1 MDSDTELDMEKQ
13 RRSIHT
19 AGSVNSSSYSF
30 CGLSTKSSN
39 TSQSL
44 MSELDSQKLS
54 RIKRYADESGDIR
67 FKSKS
72 KSKSKENSSAES
84 IDSASKTKNVLEAE
98 TINLREEVI
107 SSVLENTKKSLQVD
121 LCFVLDC
128 TEFKKYLSDKVK
140 ATGGGDG
147 PEDVL
152 GGLDAA
158 VNKMRWSHRTR
169 VLLHL
174 GDAPPHGRRFTSRYD
189 NYPDGDPNGL
199 TAEDVLEKIQSEEI
213 LYYFGKI
220 TNQPDKMLSVFRDI
234 IGEFLVFDLNTDGK
248 DSEALTTKL
257 FEAVC
262 SSITSSVIL
271 TSSEMGSVYERKRK
285 NLEKDLCEP
294 DWDTLPVKTGKL
306 LHYLLPKTLAD
317 IKDSEYFTKPNLILR
332 KFTYKHAL
340 KPFSSGSERYAYYAL
355 DLTREPAEKI
365 IMKECVEHG
374 RKANSLERYL
384 EMIETSSIAYF
395 LSKKFNSAAKQVDY
409 NKKVKLVKFLKPQAL
424 RHKDDSGTQCYTIEP
439 NLLDST
445 FKHFNVNNGIIKE
458 YHSTLEAFAH
468 YTYEYTKGYLV
479 VYDLQGI
486 KLEDK
491 FLLTDPAI
499 HCEDRLRFGKTNLG
513 KRGIEQCFLANH
525 ECGNVCEKL
534 GLPKIT
540 KITI

>member
-1 MDSDTELDMEKQ
+1 MDSDTELDMKKQ

-72 KSKSKENSSAES
+72 KENSSAES

-107 SSVLENTKKSLQVD
+107 SQCLNILKNLYKSIYA
-121 LCFVLDC
+121 LCWI
-128 TEFKKYLSDKVK
+128 
-140 ATGGGDG
+140 A
-147 PEDVL
+147 
-152 GGLDAA
+152 
-158 VNKMRWSHRTR
+158 R
-169 VLLHL
+169 VPC
-174 GDAPPHGRRFTSRYD
+174 DAPPHGRRFTSQYD
-189 NYPDGDPNGL
+189 NYLDGDPNGL

-220 TNQPDKMLSVFRDI
+220 TNQTDKMLNVFRDI
-234 IGEFLVFDLNTDGK
+234 IDEFLVFDLNTD
-248 DSEALTTKL
+248 
-257 FEAVC
+257 
-262 SSITSSVIL
+262 
-271 TSSEMGSVYERKRK
+271 
-285 NLEKDLCEP
+285 
-294 DWDTLPVKTGKL
+294 
-306 LHYLLPKTLAD
+306 
-317 IKDSEYFTKPNLILR
+317 
-332 KFTYKHAL
+332 
-340 KPFSSGSERYAYYAL
+340 GSERYAYYAL

-365 IMKECVEHG
+365 IMKECVKHG
-374 RKANSLERYL
+374 RKANSLEGYF

-395 LSKKFNSAAKQVDY
+395 LSKKFNSAAKQDD

-439 NLLDST
+439 NLLD
-445 FKHFNVNNGIIKE
+445 K
-458 YHSTLEAFAH
+458 YHAH

-499 HCEDRLRFGKTNLG
+499 HCEDRLRFGKTNLE

-540 KITI
+540 KTF